1 MTKAQKTKTAGRR
14 TADTAA
20 SQRQNNRRDQVCAA
34 AARLFAARGLAAT
47 SMRDIASASGMLP
60 GSLYWHFPS
69 KYDLFLQVHEDAAG
83 QIAERVDAAIATEAA
98 PWDRLEAAAAAHMA
112 GMFEKEGTVAL
123 LQPVFPDDKPE
134 LSQRL
139 KDQRDAYE
147 ARFSALVEALPLA
160 PDVDRRLLRLMLLG
174 SLNWSPHWLKRGSK
188 RQSPE
193 EIGRAFVRMIRQA
206 SGA

>member
-1 MTKAQKTKTAGRR
+1 MAKAGTKKTARRR
-14 TADTAA
+14 TAETAA

-34 AARLFAARGLAAT
+34 AAKLFAEKGLAET
-47 SMRDIASASGMLP
+47 SMRDIAAAAGMLP

-69 KYDLFLQVHEDAAG
+69 KYDLFLQVHAEAAG
-83 QIAERVDAAIATEAA
+83 QIAQRVDAALKETVG
-98 PWDRLEAAAAAHMA
+98 PWERLEAAAAAHMA

-134 LSQRL
+134 LSARL
-139 KDQRDAYE
+139 REQRDAYE

-174 SLNWSPHWLKRGSK
+174 SLNWSPHWLKTGAR
-188 RQSPE
+188 RRSPA
-193 EIGRAFVRMIRQA
+193 EIGRAFVRMLRQSSEA
-206 SGA
+206 